1 MKRAGLVLLAIVV
14 LLPLAAYVGGGA
26 LLNSGFVRARI
37 AAAIE
42 RATGHALRI
51 DGPLRLAWSSAPT
64 VTATNIALLNPSGF
78 SRPDFATLQ
87 RLVVRLPLR
96 PLLSGQIEV
105 QSVTLDHPDIRLE
118 RNAAGQGNW
127 QPVSTPPPAS
137 GSPATAPAR
146 SASNAL
152 TIGQVTV
159 NDARLQ
165 WQDTAPITIPSLA
178 FVPSG
183 GPLQGTL
190 AIKEVNFALSGTSGP
205 LTRMPAPINV
215 SAVGG
220 GLALTVAGQLG
231 GELAIRALAPD
242 TAALQ
247 PLLGRPVPSV
257 KGVDFSAQLGP
268 AGLGSL
274 HGTAAPSDLGVLVPG
289 LQLTRLDLEAQAP
302 GKPLKLVAE
311 ARLRDLP
318 LSMAFNADPLNA
330 VLQGGLVPFQ
340 ALILTDGASLS
351 GHGVLAPPSNPAL
364 AVTVAAKIPD
374 LHRTGALA
382 GLSLP
387 MLQDITLDARLLPLP
402 TGPGLV
408 VRGLR
413 FGSKQG
419 DLAGDLALGSKPR
432 PSLRGALVSQRL
444 DLDAFMPPRTPPPSA
459 PVPTAPAAPVPSVL
473 DRPLPFAVLRRAD
486 ADLQF
491 TGAEARLQGV
501 EYRAIKAHLALQ
513 DGKLRLDPANLT
525 APSGAMEA
533 RLDADAAAAP
543 PTAAVV
549 LQAPKLHAASIAA
562 AAGAKDVLTGA
573 LDLNLNLQA
582 AGNTLRAMLP
592 TLNGHAGIALTDGQ
606 IGNKALVGL
615 FGAVLR
621 AANLPIDAEG
631 ESRVR
636 CLATGAELK
645 NGQAEI
651 HAFALDTSR
660 VQLQAEGSVNLVNDT
675 LNLRVRPTINIG
687 GVNVGG
693 PIRLTGPIASPT
705 PALERGGIAPGRF
718 GFSLSVPFTDVCG
731 PALAAARAPV
741 GATP

>member
-1 MKRAGLVLLAIVV
+1 MKRAGLILLAIVV

-37 AAAIE
+37 AAAVE
-42 RATGHALRI
+42 RATGHPLRI
-51 DGPLRLAWSSAPT
+51 DGPLSLAWSSAPT
-64 VTATNIALLNPSGF
+64 VTATNVALLNPPGF

-87 RLVVRLPLR
+87 RLAVRLPLR
-96 PLLSGQIEV
+96 PLFSGRVDV
-105 QSVTLDHPDIRLE
+105 QSVTLDRPDIRLE
-118 RNAAGQGNW
+118 RNAAGQSNW

-152 TIGQVTV
+152 TIGQVIV

-165 WQDTAPITIPSLA
+165 WQDTPPVTIPSLA
-178 FVPSG
+178 FVPFG

-190 AIKEVNFALSGTSGP
+190 AVRGVNFALSGASGP
-205 LTRMPAPINV
+205 LTRTPAPINV

-231 GELAIRALAPD
+231 GELAIRVLAPD

-247 PLLGRPVPSV
+247 PLLGRPIPSV

-274 HGTAAPSDLGVLVPG
+274 HGTAAPSDLGALVPG

-311 ARLRDLP
+311 ARLHNLP
-318 LSMAFNADPLNA
+318 LSMAFNADRLDA
-330 VLQGGLVPFQ
+330 VLQGGPVPFQ

-351 GHGVLAPPSNPAL
+351 GQGVLAPPSNPAL

-444 DLDAFMPPRTPPPSA
+444 DLDAFMPPTPPPSA
-459 PVPTAPAAPVPSVL
+459 PAPAAPAAPAPSVL

-533 RLDADAAAAP
+533 RLDANAAAAP

-562 AAGAKDVLTGA
+562 AAGAKDILTGA

-621 AANLPIDAEG
+621 AANLPINAEG

-693 PIRLTGPIASPT
+693 PIRLTGPLASPT

-718 GFSLSVPFTDVCG
+718 GFSLGVPFTDVCG
-731 PALAAARAPV
+731 PALAAARASV